1 MTVRRVLYVAKT
13 HLDVGFTDRASVVR
27 RRYLEE
33 FVPRAMRTATELR
46 EAGGPARLR
55 WTTGS
60 WILTEA
66 LGAASPAE
74 RRRIEAAIEAG
85 DLCWHALPFTMH
97 TEYADRSLLEHAMS
111 ISAALDERFGR
122 RTRAAKMTDVPGH
135 TRGLVPVLAAA
146 GVELFHVGVNP
157 AAAAPDVPPLFR
169 WRTGEDSVLVMY
181 DADGYG
187 DVRVLPGTDVAVS
200 IDVTG
205 DNLGPRDAAAVTARF
220 AGLAEQFPGAEV
232 VAATLDDVA
241 DALRAVDVAELDAE
255 LGDTGST
262 APARHRS

>member
-1 MTVRRVLYVAKT
+1 
-13 HLDVGFTDRASVVR
+13 
-27 RRYLEE
+27 
-33 FVPRAMRTATELR
+33 
-46 EAGGPARLR
+46 
-55 WTTGS
+55 
-60 WILTEA
+60 
-66 LGAASPAE
+66 
-74 RRRIEAAIEAG
+74 
-85 DLCWHALPFTMH
+85 
-97 TEYADRSLLEHAMS
+97 
-111 ISAALDERFGR
+111 
-122 RTRAAKMTDVPGH
+122 MTDVPGH

-220 AGLAEQFPGAEV
+220 ADLAERFPGAEV

-241 DALRAVDVAELDAE
+241 DALADVDVPELDAE
-255 LGDTGST
+255 IGDSWIHGTGT
-262 APARHRS
+262 APVMTAGFRALSRLRGPCRRARRTALRRPSCCSSRSTPGDWISRPTGPTRPTGAARSWPRCAATPPSSRWRRAGPIRTGTSTQRRTCWGATRPRRWRRPVPRSPVTQLGSSDSPR